1 MLKNQDGDSVTEN
14 AVEAQVSN
22 PVLNESSLAKMFMKA
37 TEADT
42 QEVEEVNDEA
52 EPQAFEDPEEGE
64 HSEVSEVEA
73 EEEQSLEEETE
84 GAEEEE
90 SNEGDVLSKQ
100 DKSLKKMRKRIDK
113 ATKNWRSAEEETES
127 LKEEIESLKT
137 QISSNN
143 ESKSS
148 TGQSFKDIA
157 GNAENIGD
165 LQAVYEKAEKAEE
178 WIEDALDQL
187 RDSGEDELIVNE
199 TTYTRQEI
207 KSFQKEV
214 RNALKKDIPNRA
226 KVFEQRT
233 QYDEYALKEF
243 DFLGDPESSGYKYVE
258 QIMGDK
264 DLGGFLSG
272 RADQMQILGLLA
284 EGLISQN
291 ARQSKQSSSAVDKTK
306 DAVSKPVST
315 PKIAPAIPFVRSNV
329 ANARKAPSEKSNQVK
344 RDIMSRPQIGQR
356 ELTKLFM

>member
-1 MLKNQDGDSVTEN
+1 MLENQDGDSVTEN

-22 PVLNESSLAKMFMKA
+22 PVLNESSLAKMFMQA

-42 QEVEEVNDEA
+42 QEVEEVDDEA
-52 EPQAFEDPEEGE
+52 EPQAFEEPDDGSVTEDL
-64 HSEVSEVEA
+64 VA
-73 EEEQSLEEETE
+73 ETDEDLHADFREEETE
-84 GAEEEE
+84 EAEPED
-90 SNEGDVLSKQ
+90 GDVLSKQ

-127 LKEEIESLKT
+127 LKKEIESLKT
-137 QISSNN
+137 QISSNS
-143 ESKSS
+143 ETKSS

-157 GNAENIGD
+157 TNADNIGD

-291 ARQSKQSSSAVDKTK
+291 ARQSKQSSSTVDKTK
-306 DAVSKPVST
+306 DAVSKPAST
-315 PKIAPAIPFVRSNV
+315 QKIAPAIPFVRSNV